1 MKGLQGSEAGIGTQ
15 TFPHSMAETKNPD
28 HQAILSMVSTY
39 TAGLLL
45 LLSSLVTLLTG
56 SWLDTSLPLGIS
68 MVAASFQS
76 YFSYFGLLIVAV
88 STLLF
93 AFGTI
98 LGNSFNGS
106 QCFLY
111 LTGYRGIKFF
121 YFLAAVL
128 VLFGSMVDVTKL
140 WSGID
145 YVLALMM
152 VPHVLALVALVFRK
166 SAVEALSKDGARAG
180 R

>member
-1 MKGLQGSEAGIGTQ
+1 MS
-15 TFPHSMAETKNPD
+15 ETKNPD